1 MPNRNAL
8 LEVLADEFS
17 SQAQK
22 DQAQAGLD
30 RLDHTKVVQVDLTA
44 EPNAA
49 AAPTK
54 SGLWWEGMGM
64 LARDDYFRAKRGEL
78 PSATI
83 TPEPDDPQWSK
94 EAQYAWEHATFPEF
108 YARVAKDRADFNKL
122 WNAEQADKAA
132 RKEHI
137 FVAHP
142 AWRIRK
148 EKSDYDFIKLCDA
161 MEEKG
166 VKWKLVD
173 GVAVKFQNDKPV
185 PVTTMPSDAAI
196 QQSIAAAVAS
206 GGIVVDGTC
215 RKSV

>member
-64 LARDDYFRAKRGEL
+64 LARDDYFRAKRGEFV
-78 PSATI
+78 SANI
-83 TPEPDDPQWSK
+83 TVSDDPQWSK
-94 EAQYAWEHATFPEF
+94 EAQFAWERETFPET
-108 YARVAKDRADFNKL
+108 YARIARD
-122 WNAEQADKAA
+122 AENA
-132 RKEHI
+132 RKLAAAEDADRNARREHI

-142 AWRIRK
+142 TWRVRK
-148 EKSDYDFIKLCDA
+148 EKGDYDFISLCTA
-161 MEEKG
+161 MEEKN
-166 VKWKLVD
+166 VRWKLVE
-173 GVAVKFQNDKPV
+173 GVATKFQNDKPV
-185 PVTTMPSDAAI
+185 PVATMPSDAAI